1 MIVGVPRE
9 IKKDEY
15 RVALTPT
22 WVEVLVEAGHV
33 VLIETAAGAGSGF
46 VDREYV
52 DAGAS
57 IVASAPELYGRAELL
72 VKVKEPLEPEYD
84 LLRPA
89 SVVFC
94 FLHLAAQENLANI
107 LLEKRITSIAYE
119 TVQLDD
125 GSLPLLAPMSEVAG
139 RIAAQ
144 TGAHYLEL
152 PQGGRGKLLGGVTG
166 VLPCNVTILG
176 GGTVGTNA
184 AQIAL
189 GMGANVTII
198 DRSVDR
204 LRFLGEFLGPR
215 LMTLVS
221 NKPNIS
227 ERVASADLLIGS
239 VLIPGARA
247 PVLVTR
253 SMVSSMRHGSVVID
267 VAVDQGGCIET
278 SRQTTHS
285 DPIYQ
290 VDGVLHYGVAN
301 MPGAVPQTSTYALS
315 NVTLPYVLLIA
326 NLGLQNALAEIPALA
341 RGLNTHEGKVCH
353 NEVANALDLPYHA
366 FAAET
371 IDASLSP

>member
-1 MIVGVPRE
+1 MIVGVPKE
-9 IKKDEY
+9 IRKDEY

-22 WVEVLVEAGHV
+22 WAQVLVEAGHV

-46 VDREYV
+46 ADREFV

-57 IVASAPELYGRAELL
+57 IVASASELYGRADLL
-72 VKVKEPLEPEYD
+72 VKVKEPLESEYD

-94 FLHLAAQENLANI
+94 FLHLAAQEALAKV

-119 TVQLDD
+119 TVQLKD

-139 RIAAQ
+139 RMAVQ
-144 TGAHYLEL
+144 TGAHLLEL

-198 DRSVDR
+198 DRSIDR
-204 LRFLGEFLGPR
+204 LRFLGEFLGSR
-215 LMTLVS
+215 LMTLIS
-221 NKPNIS
+221 NRPNIS
-227 ERVASADLLIGS
+227 EHVRSADLLIGS

-247 PVLVTR
+247 PMLVTR
-253 SMVSSMRHGSVVID
+253 AMVTSMRRGSVVID

-278 SRQTTHS
+278 SRPTTHS
-285 DPIYQ
+285 DPVYE

-326 NLGLQNALAEIPALA
+326 NLGLYDALADTPALA
-341 RGLNTHEGKVCH
+341 RGLNTQEGNVCH
-353 NEVANALDLPYHA
+353 DGVASALDLPYHA
-366 FAAET
+366 FASET
-371 IDASLSP
+371 LDASLTP